1 MTGSGLQSGMRTH
14 FVENIHHGTK
24 INKIELGR
32 VSKVNYSTYSVA
44 FHLLTNGVNGE
55 RDSANTEYSAY
66 LPMSMAGRNNYGKAY
81 GEISPVRQG
90 DIILIGFIDAKTFR
104 PIVLGVYPDEA
115 ISQELSR
122 TLTND
127 IDSSSLL
134 DIAAANAWYKVYPD
148 QTYDFH
154 DGKGTRVLSLSG
166 HSFLLANADV
176 PETDN
181 LEHKTDDSSMGLDY
195 ADLPSSF
202 LHNSELIEP
211 VTDKAPEIIFKHQ
224 GIVDRKGNPDTH
236 ALYLYIGQ
244 DGTYRV
250 SQMKSDE
257 DWRTY
262 FEIKNSEIHLVRQNN
277 SKLFGTA
284 ENDTNLISSEIGI
297 NDDGNVVIRNHD
309 NGIMVKSDGI
319 YNLSGEKLIGTKNA
333 ISDLI
338 LDKLGGLGFG
348 GANLFSKSTATM
360 NKYLDKDNNLID
372 RQNALVSD
380 YIDCLGNNAYYA
392 YAYAEHDV
400 FPQEVSLTLVVYD
413 SNKQFIEAKEATDIA
428 NVQIATRA
436 LPIEASYLRVSIS
449 DSSVPIMLA
458 FGADYSAYQPSYADV
473 KAKRNNVSNSSTQL
487 KQDYDQMNKL
497 AQDALSE
504 KVLAMQ
510 NIQEAVADSNLSTA
524 DKQLLK
530 SYVDSATSTYDNDVA
545 YAFKYEINIEDYKKC
560 YQQVLGRV
568 NPILSDMSSATLITS
583 EQITDVWEDYFT
595 SRCNLTASIKN
606 ASERLYEASKTSV
619 NNAEM
624 QQNNSMLKQFTSV
637 TQTIQSIMQTTKWTI
652 WTDSLDLN
660 DEKVTENIF
669 FKGNVIRNSPVT
681 GYQYIQ
687 VFSPITSR
695 DIDAV
700 SNVTQRVWSANS
712 VASYSR
718 VLVGTTWSEWVL
730 DSNNS
735 DYDSQLN
742 NIANGLSYLGNSI
755 ADTKNDLITENT
767 SIKQQIADSSLT
779 LAQYKTSND
788 KRVGAVESSIS
799 TINSQITG
807 INNDISSVKNSI
819 ADISQDTNSSKQRLT
834 TVEQAIKTANS
845 NIDSLTET
853 VQALTKTVQDL
864 STKVDSLTK
873 K

>member
-14 FVENIHHGTK
+14 FVENIYHGNK

-55 RDSANTEYSAY
+55 RDSANNEYSAY

-81 GEISPVRQG
+81 GEISPVRKG
-90 DIILIGFIDAKTFR
+90 DIILVGFIDAKTFR

-115 ISQELSR
+115 ISKELSR
-122 TLTND
+122 TLTNN
-127 IDSSSLL
+127 IDSGSLL

-154 DGKGTRVLSLSG
+154 DGEGTRVLSLSG
-166 HSFLLANADV
+166 HSFLLANANV
-176 PETDN
+176 PQTDN
-181 LEHKTDDSSMGLDY
+181 LEHKTDDGSMGLDY
-195 ADLPSSF
+195 ADLPASF
-202 LHNSELIEP
+202 FNNSELIEP
-211 VTDKAPEIIFKHQ
+211 VTDKAPEILFKHQ

-250 SQMKSDE
+250 SQMKNDE

-262 FEIKNSEIHLVRQNN
+262 FEIKNSEIHLVRQKN
-277 SKLFGTA
+277 SKFFGTA
-284 ENDTNLISSEIGI
+284 ENDTNLISSEVGI

-319 YNLSGEKLIGTKNA
+319 YNLAGEKLIGTKNA

-360 NKYLDKDNNLID
+360 NKYLDKDNNLVD

-392 YAYAEHDV
+392 YAYAKNDV

-413 SNKQFIEAKEATDIA
+413 SDKKFIEAKEATDIA

-436 LPIEASYLRVSIS
+436 LPIDASYLRVSIS

-473 KAKRNNVSNSSTQL
+473 KAKKNSVSNSSTQL
-487 KQDYDQMNKL
+487 KQDYEQMNKL
-497 AQDALSE
+497 AQDALSD

-510 NIQEAVADSNLSTA
+510 NIEEAVADSNLSTA

-530 SYVDSATSTYDNDVA
+530 SYVDSATSVYDNDIA
-545 YAFKYEINIEDYKKC
+545 YAFKYEINIEDYKKS

-568 NPILSDMSSATLITS
+568 NPILSDMSTATLITS
-583 EQITDVWEDYFT
+583 GQITDVWEDYFT

-606 ASERLYEASKTSV
+606 ASERLYGASMASV
-619 NNAEM
+619 NNAEL
-624 QQNNSMLKQFTSV
+624 QQSNSMLKQFTNV
-637 TQTIQSIMQTTKWTI
+637 TQTIQSIMQTTKWTV

-669 FKGNVIRNSPVT
+669 FKGNTIRHSPVT

-687 VFSPITSR
+687 VFSPITNR
-695 DIDAV
+695 DIDNV

-712 VASYSR
+712 VTSYSR
-718 VLVGTTWSEWVL
+718 VLVDTTWSDWVL

-735 DYDSQLN
+735 DYTSQLN
-742 NIANGLSYLGNSI
+742 NIANSVSYLGDSI

-779 LAQYKTSND
+779 LSQYKTSND
-788 KRVGAVESSIS
+788 KRVGAVESSIV
-799 TINSQITG
+799 TVNSQIAD
-807 INNDISSVKNSI
+807 INTDLSSVKRSI
-819 ADISQDTNSSKQRLT
+819 TNISQDTSSSKQRLT
-834 TVEQAIKTANS
+834 TVEQSLKTANS
-845 NIDSLTET
+845 NIDTLTAA
-853 VQALTKTVQDL
+853 VQNLTKTVQDL

>member
-1 MTGSGLQSGMRTH
+1 MTSSGLQSGMRTH
-14 FVENIHHGTK
+14 MVENKYHGNK
-24 INKIELGR
+24 ISKIELGR
-32 VSKVNYSTYSVA
+32 ISKVNYSTHSVA
-44 FHLLTNGVNGE
+44 FHLFTTGVNGE
-55 RDSANTEYSAY
+55 RDSADTAYSAY

-90 DIILIGFIDAKTFR
+90 DIILVGFIDDKVFR

-127 IDSSSLL
+127 IDSASLL

-154 DGKGTRVLSLSG
+154 DGNGTRVLSLSG

-195 ADLPSSF
+195 ADLQSSF

-360 NKYLDKDNNLID
+360 NKYLD
-372 RQNALVSD
+372 
-380 YIDCLGNNAYYA
+380 
-392 YAYAEHDV
+392 
-400 FPQEVSLTLVVYD
+400 
-413 SNKQFIEAKEATDIA
+413 
-428 NVQIATRA
+428 
-436 LPIEASYLRVSIS
+436 
-449 DSSVPIMLA
+449 
-458 FGADYSAYQPSYADV
+458 
-473 KAKRNNVSNSSTQL
+473 
-487 KQDYDQMNKL
+487 
-497 AQDALSE
+497 
-504 KVLAMQ
+504 
-510 NIQEAVADSNLSTA
+510 
-524 DKQLLK
+524 
-530 SYVDSATSTYDNDVA
+530 
-545 YAFKYEINIEDYKKC
+545 
-560 YQQVLGRV
+560 
-568 NPILSDMSSATLITS
+568 
-583 EQITDVWEDYFT
+583 
-595 SRCNLTASIKN
+595 
-606 ASERLYEASKTSV
+606 
-619 NNAEM
+619 
-624 QQNNSMLKQFTSV
+624 
-637 TQTIQSIMQTTKWTI
+637 
-652 WTDSLDLN
+652 
-660 DEKVTENIF
+660 
-669 FKGNVIRNSPVT
+669 
-681 GYQYIQ
+681 
-687 VFSPITSR
+687 
-695 DIDAV
+695 
-700 SNVTQRVWSANS
+700 
-712 VASYSR
+712 
-718 VLVGTTWSEWVL
+718 
-730 DSNNS
+730 
-735 DYDSQLN
+735 
-742 NIANGLSYLGNSI
+742 
-755 ADTKNDLITENT
+755 
-767 SIKQQIADSSLT
+767 
-779 LAQYKTSND
+779 
-788 KRVGAVESSIS
+788 
-799 TINSQITG
+799 
-807 INNDISSVKNSI
+807 
-819 ADISQDTNSSKQRLT
+819 
-834 TVEQAIKTANS
+834 
-845 NIDSLTET
+845 
-853 VQALTKTVQDL
+853 
-864 STKVDSLTK
+864 
-873 K
+873 